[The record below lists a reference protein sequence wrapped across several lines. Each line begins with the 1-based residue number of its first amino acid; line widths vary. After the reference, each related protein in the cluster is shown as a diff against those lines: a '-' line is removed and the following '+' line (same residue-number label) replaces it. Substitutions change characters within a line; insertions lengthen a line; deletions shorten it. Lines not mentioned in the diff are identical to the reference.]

1 VPAGRHL
8 GLELG
13 RRLSV
18 ARAAIGLVGK
28 LPAAA
33 DFLRFRA
40 DSEAFQ
46 GLLGWLIDGVQRAA
60 ATGVMDSPDTGVQAL
75 CFRGRGASALVGA
88 LAPSADQAGR
98 RFPIAAVSE
107 LALDAELAQHPEVL
121 PLVLEAVWAA
131 TAQLV
136 VELQQLERAELEE
149 AQRDPARFEVEMNLG
164 VGDALNA
171 YRAWTDELELDD
183 FLALVFGA
191 DLEHAVGALALAEE
205 AVSPYRGVEHPD
217 TPLSLR
223 LPLGQAGGAAVC
235 FWLDLIVRLTGWR
248 RTVPSFFWSH
258 DGDSG
263 ALLLHLGRVPPS
275 ALRELWMPTG
285 KSDEVCDL
293 VQPGPEFRSPRRARW
308 QRLLDDPTLRVS
320 ELLRAGGGKMPLGG

>member
-1 VPAGRHL
+1 M
-8 GLELG
+8 
-13 RRLSV
+13 

-28 LPAAA
+28 LPASA

-40 DSEAFQ
+40 GSEAFQ

-60 ATGVMDSPDTGVQAL
+60 ASGVGLSDPAEAGVQAL

-88 LAPSADQAGR
+88 LAPSSDQAGR

-107 LALDAELAQHPEVL
+107 LAFDAELAGHPEAL
-121 PLVLEAVWAA
+121 PLVLEAVWAV

-149 AQRDPARFEVEMNLG
+149 AQRDTARFEAEMELG
-164 VGDALNA
+164 VADALSA
-171 YRAWTDELELDD
+171 YRSWTNELELDD

-191 DLEHAVGALALAEE
+191 NLEHAVGALALAEE

-275 ALRELWMPTG
+275 ALRALWLPTAT
-285 KSDEVCDL
+285 SEEVCDL
-293 VQPGPEFRSPRRARW
+293 VQPDREFRSPRARRW

-320 ELLRAGGGKMPLGG
+320 ELLSAGGLKMPRGA

>member
-1 VPAGRHL
+1 VPASRHF

-28 LPAAA
+28 LPASA

-40 DSEAFQ
+40 ESEAFQ

-60 ATGVMDSPDTGVQAL
+60 ASGVVNAPDTGVQAL
-75 CFRGRGASALVGA
+75 CFRGRGTSTLVGA

-107 LALDAELAQHPEVL
+107 VTLDAELAEHPEVL
-121 PLVLEAVWAA
+121 PLVLEGVWAV

-149 AQRDPARFEVEMNLG
+149 AQRDPARFEAEMELG
-164 VGDALNA
+164 VPAALSA
-171 YRAWTDELELDD
+171 YRAWTDELEIDD
-183 FLALVFGA
+183 FLELVFGA
-191 DLEHAVGALALAEE
+191 DLEHAVGAFALAEE

-223 LPLGQAGGAAVC
+223 LPLGRAGGAAVC

-275 ALRELWMPTG
+275 ALRELWLPTG

-293 VQPGPEFRSPRRARW
+293 VPPEREFRSARAGRW

-320 ELLRAGGGKMPLGG
+320 ELLRAGGVKMPRGA

>member
-1 VPAGRHL
+1 MG
-8 GLELG
+8 
-13 RRLSV
+13 
-18 ARAAIGLVGK
+18 RAAIGLVGK
-28 LPAAA
+28 LPAAP

-40 DSEAFQ
+40 GSEAFQ

-60 ATGVMDSPDTGVQAL
+60 ASGSGLTDAANSAVQAM
-75 CFRGRGASALVGA
+75 CFRGRGTSALVGA

-98 RFPIAAVSE
+98 RFPIAAV
-107 LALDAELAQHPEVL
+107 AELQLEADLIGHPEVL
-121 PLVLEAVWAA
+121 PLVLEGVWAV

-149 AQRDPARFEVEMNLG
+149 AQRDPARFEAELEFG
-164 VGDALNA
+164 VSSALSA
-171 YRAWTDELELDD
+171 YRSWTDELELDE

-191 DLEHAVGALALAEE
+191 DMAHAVGALALAEE

-235 FWLDLIVRLTGWR
+235 FWLDLIVRLTGWQ

-263 ALLLHLGRVPPS
+263 ALLLHLGRVPPA
-275 ALRELWMPTG
+275 ALRELWLPTG

-293 VQPGPEFRSPRRARW
+293 VQPQHEFRSPRTARW
-308 QRLLDDPTLRVS
+308 QRLLDDPTARVS
-320 ELLRAGGGKMPLGG
+320 ELLHAVGVKTPRGG